1 MFILKEVELAL
12 YIHIPFCKR
21 KCPYCDFFSVPEI
34 PEESLYL
41 KALLK
46 EIKLLSKFLKKRGIN
61 TLIKIKTI
69 YIGGGTPSLMSPTFY
84 ALLFEEISKIF
95 KLHPEEITLEANPE
109 SFTDT

>member
-21 KCPYCDFFSVPEI
+21 KCPYCDFFSVPKI

-46 EIKLLSKFLKKRGIN
+46 EIKLLSKFLKKRGIKEESIKKWRIGWAPD
-61 TLIKIKTI
+61 TRQALTDFLISRGYKR
-69 YIGGGTPSLMSPTFY
+69 
-84 ALLFEEISKIF
+84 EEIEKAGLTI
-95 KLHPEEITLEANPE
+95 
-109 SFTDT
+109 